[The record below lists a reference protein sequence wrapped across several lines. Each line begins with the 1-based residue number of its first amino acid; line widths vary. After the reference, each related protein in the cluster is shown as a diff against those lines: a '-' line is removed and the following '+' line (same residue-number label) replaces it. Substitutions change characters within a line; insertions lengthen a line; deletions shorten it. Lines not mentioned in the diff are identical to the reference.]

1 ITAIRDEVEKLRK
14 RFLVLFSE
22 KYPVGGA
29 VYRDQHGAHLVVPI
43 LGDPARRWVRGET
56 EHASINPGETPDI
69 SWQQAPDDALTNE
82 EFVYWLFATAEKEL
96 TDFKVNFGV
105 ELLVGLRYAM
115 LGKKLNK
122 LADAIDWS
130 RSLSSLS
137 IMAGGTGKDSEEI
150 RAFNY
155 GRADEGE
162 VTFDLCG
169 VCGLRQGIPTNKH
182 RKCGICE
189 ERTKPQR
196 TQKEET
202 GNIEELEQASGD
214 NRMVLLTVSFN
225 LSDWLAETSNS
236 GIFCHDAGR
245 DKVKKKNKQL
255 EILQQIADQKIDT
268 YQRFNSFGR
277 FRRIWRSTEIFLKEL
292 QEQIQEISGRSNK
305 ENTPYLMRTILLAPQ
320 DLQIILPAAKADKA
334 LDAVYEKFTEEFG
347 RVSDRMP
354 FHVSLCIFP
363 FRVPIYLVL
372 EAARR
377 LRDSCLHTEPK
388 EAELFVG
395 NSGLLRTD
403 TRMDR
408 DNRKRSF
415 TYPLPMIWTQKHQP
429 PNIMYGNDQFHA
441 NIQVK
446 QNQVKQDKD
455 GKETWQWKFVGDVQG

>member
-1 ITAIRDEVEKLRK
+1 VRRPCEDAPSQETAFAVFSCAVNADKLDQMALELKDITAIREEVKKLLK

-22 KYPVGGA
+22 KHPAGGA
-29 VYRDQHGAHLVVPI
+29 VYRDQHGAHIIVPV
-43 LGDPARRWVRGET
+43 LGNPTKRWVKGGADTLVKISPDEQMQQP
-56 EHASINPGETPDI
+56 EWADTP
-69 SWQQAPDDALTNE
+69 PNALSDE
-82 EFVYWLFATAEKEL
+82 QFVDWLFATAKTKL
-96 TDFKVNFGV
+96 ADFKVNFGV
-105 ELLVGLRYAM
+105 ELLVGLRHQPIAQD
-115 LGKKLNK
+115 LNK

-137 IMAGGTGKDSEEI
+137 MMAGGTGEDREEI

-169 VCGLRQGIPTNKH
+169 VCGLRQGIPKNKH
-182 RKCGICE
+182 RKCAICE
-189 ERTKPQR
+189 ERTRPQ
-196 TQKEET
+196 QVHHEET
-202 GNIEELEQASGD
+202 GNIEDLEQASGD

-236 GIFCHDAGR
+236 GIFCHEPTDPGMKAR
-245 DKVKKKNKQL
+245 NIAKKSKK
-255 EILQQIADQKIDT
+255 ERSEK

-277 FRRIWRSTEIFLKEL
+277 FRRIWRSTEIFLEEL
-292 QEQIQEISGRSNK
+292 QKQVREICGPGNK
-305 ENTPYLMRTILLAPQ
+305 ENNPYLMRTILLAPQ
-320 DLQIILPAAKADKA
+320 DLQIILPALRAGKA
-334 LDAVYEKFTEEFG
+334 LDAVYEKFTKEFG

-377 LRDSCLHTEPK
+377 LRDSCLHTEQK
-388 EAELFVG
+388 ETKLFVG

-408 DNRKRSF
+408 DNKKRNF

-429 PNIMYGNDQFHA
+429 PNIMNG
-441 NIQVK
+441 
-446 QNQVKQDKD
+446 
-455 GKETWQWKFVGDVQG
+455 